1 MRATKTFRN
10 HVLNSYS
17 ALAHSFFV
25 DPFIFACTVEILVEI
40 LQSPQKHSQSSNGY
54 PPRFVRAGQI
64 HLQQHHQV
72 LSPEPTAFHT
82 GLAGWDANIS
92 RSLLHQMLLRTVLP
106 WHDLSE
112 AEYQVNAQDMRAA
125 STVKYAPVLLGAAQF
140 RAKHQLISSRSF
152 TCFSR
157 CKHCKQAK
165 IRLRPQNK
173 PSSLE
178 RKSGRKAG
186 CQYMQISDL

>member
-1 MRATKTFRN
+1 MLLHTPFLLILLFLPALLKFWLRSFSHHKNTHSHQMVILHDLCEQGKSTFSSITK
-10 HVLNSYS
+10 
-17 ALAHSFFV
+17 SFH
-25 DPFIFACTVEILVEI
+25 L
-40 LQSPQKHSQSSNGY
+40 SS
-54 PPRFVRAGQI
+54 
-64 HLQQHHQV
+64 L
-72 LSPEPTAFHT
+72 AFHT

-92 RSLLHQMLLRTVLP
+92 RSLLHQMLLRTVVP

-125 STVKYAPVLLGAAQF
+125 STV
-140 RAKHQLISSRSF
+140 AKHQLISSRSF

-157 CKHCKQAK
+157 CRHCKQAK

-178 RKSGRKAG
+178 RKSDRKGG
-186 CQYMQISDL
+186 CKYGKYLIYVLQVFESAYELKI